1 MRRRWLAFLLLAT
14 AASAQSISCGSGF
27 TSSGACATSATVGA
41 AAWGLYSG
49 GSLSGSQVNLV
60 PSGSTH
66 NGYALIYQTAVSSQ
80 AFSTTF
86 TFVPNGYNLSLVLE
100 NNTQTGAAP
109 VGPGFASGAG
119 CEAGFYQSVNPG
131 ANNLFA
137 LELDSYSNTASGGS
151 FTYSSAQIYEQNQ
164 PPCNPANGGEV
175 YFWGPTQKVSTSP
188 VPLNS
193 PSGTQGTTTG
203 DTYSATVTYDG
214 STVTLAM
221 FDVTAGG
228 SCPGAS
234 CFTQSWSNV
243 SIPSLVGSTTAY
255 IGLTSGVGTTTSS
268 PLYIKTFTFAPATAT
283 ASPGSTPP
291 SAGYANAVNPTF
303 SPAAGTYSGT
313 QNIAIASTT
322 GGSNI
327 CYVVGAS
334 GLVVLPAPNNL
345 GGCAVG
351 TLYSGPVAVSSSET
365 LYAIAGTNLTSLPS
379 GVAQGL
385 YTISS
390 ASATTSAI
398 TGKSAFSGNI
408 SIH

>member
-1 MRRRWLAFLLLAT
+1 MRRWWLAFLLLAT

-27 TSSGACATSATVGA
+27 TSSGACGTSSTVGA
-41 AAWGLYSG
+41 ASWGLYSG
-49 GSLSGSQVNLV
+49 GSLSGSNVILV
-60 PSGSTH
+60 PSGAGH
-66 NGYALIYQTAVSSQ
+66 NGFALIYQTAVSSQ

-86 TFVPNGYNLSLVLE
+86 TFVPNGYDLSLVLE
-100 NNTQTGAAP
+100 NNTVTGAAP

-131 ANNLFA
+131 ASNVFA
-137 LELDSYSNTASGGS
+137 ISLDSYGNTGAGAS
-151 FTYSSAQIYEQNQ
+151 FTYSSVQMFEQNQ

-193 PSGTQGTTTG
+193 PSSTQGTTTG
-203 DTYSATVTYDG
+203 DTYSATVVYDG

-234 CFTQSWSNV
+234 CFTQTWSNV

-255 IGLTSGVGTTTSS
+255 IGLTSGVGLSPTTD
-268 PLYIKTFTFAPATAT
+268 LLIKSFTFAPATAT
-283 ASPGSTPP
+283 ATPGSTATA
-291 SAGYANAVNPTF
+291 AGYTTASNPTF
-303 SPAAGTYSGT
+303 SPVAGTYSGS
-313 QNIAIASTT
+313 QLVALSTGT
-322 GGSNI
+322 SGATI
-327 CYVVGAS
+327 CYSLGSA
-334 GLVVLPAPNNL
+334 GLVVLPAPDNL

-351 TLYSGPVAVSSSET
+351 ILYSSPVAVASTQT

-379 GVAQGL
+379 GVARAA
-385 YTISS
+385 YTIT
-390 ASATTSAI
+390 ANGIPTKHIGNRTAI
-398 TGKSAFSGNI
+398 GNSFSY
-408 SIH
+408 